1 MVNMIF
7 QVVNASIYF
16 FAVNTLFILEEKSN
30 WTHWKNI
37 YTNMTKST
45 NTSFSF
51 IHSTVLHIW
60 DFFMHFYESL
70 ILLIQ
75 RYLSREKQLTY
86 CMFPVPLQLWGCMW
100 QMPWLKNHNISK
112 ECNSNDITL
121 PQFLL
126 RVYISS
132 KYILWKELSITNVKV
147 VAGEKGS
154 NFHEESCELILT
166 WYI

>member
-1 MVNMIF
+1 MVNKIF

-37 YTNMTKST
+37 YPTWQKVPILV
-45 NTSFSF
+45 FLSF
-51 IHSTVLHIW
+51 IQQFYTSEIFSCIFMKVW
-60 DFFMHFYESL
+60 FFWFKGICLERNS
-70 ILLIQ
+70 LLIVCSQ
-75 RYLSREKQLTY
+75 YHSSYEDVCDK
-86 CMFPVPLQLWGCMW
+86 CHGW
-100 QMPWLKNHNISK
+100 KNHNISK

-126 RVYISS
+126 SVYISS
-132 KYILWKELSITNVKV
+132 KYILWKELSISNFKV

>member
-1 MVNMIF
+1 MFRISNSKISHTNAELVCIPSCSGVNLKKKKNWINGTENKIF

-16 FAVNTLFILEEKSN
+16 FVVNTLFILEEKSN

-100 QMPWLKNHNISK
+100 QMPWLKK
-112 ECNSNDITL
+112 
-121 PQFLL
+121 PQYL
-126 RVYISS
+126 
-132 KYILWKELSITNVKV
+132 
-147 VAGEKGS
+147 
-154 NFHEESCELILT
+154 
-166 WYI
+166 